1 MCRKTA
7 PLVSSQIDDLS
18 TVMISRARK
27 YLLYVTGLFFLGL
40 GIAGYV
46 LPGLPGTIFL
56 IIAASCFL
64 RSNQRM
70 YRWVTGHRL
79 FGKLIRNYIEKGVM
93 PVRAKVVS
101 VLFIWV
107 FTGVSLWVPEYG
119 LLFKVPMFFLA
130 AIGTW
135 YIVSR
140 ASN

>member
-7 PLVSSQIDDLS
+7 PVVTSQIDDIPIA
-18 TVMISRARK
+18 MISSARK
-27 YLLYVTGLFFLGL
+27 YLLYGAGFFFLGL

-70 YRWVTGHRL
+70 YRWVTEHRL
-79 FGKLIRNYIEKGVM
+79 FGKLIRNYIENGTM
-93 PVRAKVVS
+93 PVRAKIIS
-101 VLFIWV
+101 ILFIWV
-107 FTGVSLWVPEYG
+107 FTGVSLWVPVYG
-119 LLFKVPMFFLA
+119 LLFKVPIFSLA
-130 AIGTW
+130 VIGTW

-140 ASN
+140 SSD

>member
-1 MCRKTA
+1 MCRKIA
-7 PLVSSQIDDLS
+7 PIVASQIDDLS
-18 TVMISRARK
+18 TEMISRARK

-70 YRWVTGHRL
+70 YRWVIQHRL
-79 FGKLIRNYIEKGVM
+79 FGKLISNYIEKGVM
-93 PVRAKVVS
+93 PRRAKVVS

-107 FTGVSLWVPEYG
+107 FTGVSMWVPEYG
-119 LLFKVPMFFLA
+119 LLFKVPVFSLA
-130 AIGTW
+130 VIGTW